1 MNHPTLNA
9 YQQAQK
15 LAITPS
21 AAESATLI
29 RAAGF
34 LDAAKTAIGK
44 SGKSGKSTGGDVAP
58 YTASYMATYAAA
70 LKFNQ
75 TFWTVLQADLASD
88 ANKLDDDL
96 KTDLLSL
103 SVFVDKQTIK
113 ALADPKPEHL
123 DVLIDINRNLAQ
135 GLNAQ
140 AG

>member
-1 MNHPTLNA
+1 MNHPTLDA

-34 LDAAKTAIGK
+34 LDQAKTAI
-44 SGKSGKSTGGDVAP
+44 GKSTGGDVAP
-58 YTASYMATYAAA
+58 YMASYMATYAAA

-88 ANKLDDDL
+88 DNKLDGDL

-123 DVLIDINRNLAQ
+123 DVLIEINRNIAQ
-135 GLNAQ
+135 GLNTQ